1 MDQHPGEP
9 NKQARSRPEAPVP
22 DTSTVYAAK
31 TDSVYRPPSSPS
43 GTPCVPALL
52 SLKGYH
58 SELVGDVKNHRRE
71 GHGVSA
77 LLHLRCRSEKWGLY

>member
-31 TDSVYRPPSSPS
+31 TDSVYRLPSSPS

-58 SELVGDVKNHRRE
+58 SDLVEDEEPQE
-71 GHGVSA
+71 GGPRSVCSVISSVSF
-77 LLHLRCRSEKWGLY
+77 